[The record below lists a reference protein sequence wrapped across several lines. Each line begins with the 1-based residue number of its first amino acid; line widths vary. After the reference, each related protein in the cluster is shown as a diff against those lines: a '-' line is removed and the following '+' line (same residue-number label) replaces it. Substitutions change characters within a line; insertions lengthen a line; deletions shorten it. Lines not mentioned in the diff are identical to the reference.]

1 MSVSA
6 PTPKRVAT
14 YADLLAVPDHLVAE
28 ILDGELVV
36 SPRPALLH
44 ANASSFI
51 GADLLGGFGHGPGG
65 GAGSPGGWWIL
76 DEPELHFGQ
85 HVLVPDLAGWRRE
98 RMPKIPNVAFVELVP
113 DWCCEV
119 LSPSTAR
126 HDRLQKM
133 RIYAREGVRHLWL
146 VDPLA
151 RTLEVFRL
159 EGERW
164 LLLATHAD
172 DERVR
177 AEPFEAAQLEI
188 ARWWIEL

>member
-1 MSVSA
+1 
-6 PTPKRVAT
+6 
-14 YADLLAVPDHLVAE
+14 
-28 ILDGELVV
+28 
-36 SPRPALLH
+36 
-44 ANASSFI
+44 
-51 GADLLGGFGHGPGG
+51 
-65 GAGSPGGWWIL
+65 
-76 DEPELHFGQ
+76 
-85 HVLVPDLAGWRRE
+85 
-98 RMPKIPNVAFVELVP
+98 MPKIPNVAFVELVP